1 MLFMSS
7 CIFLNWV
14 FLVQVTVGLVRQL
27 HARDIRRPFCPEGHW
42 ISKQVRLPLDKS
54 SDFTLRRPRRRNYR
68 PFQGLRAFTR
78 EELGK

>member
-1 MLFMSS
+1 MSS
-7 CIFLNWV
+7 CVFPNWV

-42 ISKQVRLPLDKS
+42 ISKQVILPLDKP
-54 SDFTLRRPRRRNYR
+54 SDFTLRRHRLRNYR

>member
-7 CIFLNWV
+7 CVFPNWV

-27 HARDIRRPFCPEGHW
+27 HARDIRRPFCPEDHW
-42 ISKQVRLPLDKS
+42 ISKQVILPLDKP
-54 SDFTLRRPRRRNYR
+54 SDFTLRRHRLRNYR